1 MAIFKNTIVNGAL
14 RVIGTLFSKKIETEE
29 INGITKAEINCLDN
43 ITGSIQSQLNGK
55 ATAAQG
61 TKADNAL
68 PRSGGTMTGNITYT
82 MWNSTQIPLKSYGGD
97 NNGQGISLGAGAAT
111 IVGSGESAKA
121 CESLLTATTEQLW
134 LTSDNDIKFYTNCQ
148 TIGNKVGVVL
158 GTGRQF
164 YPDVNNTG
172 SLGTSANKW
181 NNVYAATLTGSLSGN
196 ASSAS
201 KWAAARTLS
210 FTGAATASVAVDGT
224 ANKTFTLLR
233 RGASVGQSDNV
244 VSDKPWYKF
253 ASISISNSYA
263 DREIAFKVSS
273 GYTLTAA
280 SGILKAR
287 IRTNGNSFYE
297 SAQLYWEYA
306 NADID
311 LNKFVM
317 VYNTGSKPT
326 VCELWCKCDVS
337 HTGYHFPVIG
347 ENSRTDRN
355 DTYWTLY
362 NTWSAGSQPA
372 PTSGYT
378 QLVSRLLTIKNPIAG
393 NAGTAA
399 KLATPRTVTIS
410 GDVTGSFSF
419 DGSKNVTANLSYT
432 KLPKVDKIL
441 SGIIVAPSDFTN
453 LAAKISHSYFTSS
466 SVVDVYFSEASIPI
480 ASKSRIIV
488 NSKDGYLELKVKRIP
503 SASLTL
509 ETIRIMDKTT
519 TATLNG
525 TRTLNGDITLE
536 GYTHTPVVQNN
547 ANHAEN

>member
-1 MAIFKNTIVNGAL
+1 MVGNNGLIKGAL
-14 RVIGTLFSKKIETEE
+14 RVIGTLFAKKIETDE
-29 INGITKAEINCLDN
+29 INGITKSEINCLDN
-43 ITGSIQSQLNGK
+43 VTSNIQTQLNGK
-55 ATAAQG
+55 ATTAQG

-68 PRSGGTMTGNITYT
+68 PRAGGTMTGNISYN
-82 MWNSTQIPLKSYGGD
+82 MYSLTQIPVKIYGGN
-97 NNGQGISLGAGAAT
+97 NNGQAISVGAGAAT

-121 CESLLTATTEQLW
+121 CESLLDPIKEELW
-134 LTSDNDIKFYTNCQ
+134 LTSDEAIKFYTNCN
-148 TIGNKVGVVL
+148 TIGNKVGVAL

-172 SLGTSANKW
+172 SLGTSSNKW
-181 NNVYAATLTGSLSGN
+181 NNVYATTLTGSLSGN

-201 KWAAARTLS
+201 KWSTARTIS
-210 FTGAATASVAVDGT
+210 FAGAATASMSIDGT

-233 RGASVGQSDNV
+233 RGASVGQSSDV
-244 VSDKPWYKF
+244 VSGKPWYKF
-253 ASISISNSYA
+253 ASVSISSSFT

-287 IRTNGNSFYE
+287 IRTNGSSFYE

-306 NADID
+306 NLDID

-317 VYNTGSKPT
+317 LYNTGANPT
-326 VCELWCKCDVS
+326 VCELWCKCDLG
-337 HTGYHFPVIG
+337 HTGYHFAVIG
-347 ENSRTDRN
+347 ENSRNDRN

-362 NTWSAGSQPA
+362 NTWTAGSQSA

-378 QLVSRLLTIKNPIAG
+378 QLASRFLTLKNPISG
-393 NAGTAA
+393 NSSTTT
-399 KLATPRTVTIS
+399 KLATPRTVTFT
-410 GDVTGSFSF
+410 GDMTGSFSF

-441 SGIIVAPSDFTN
+441 SGIVVAPSSFTN
-453 LAAKISHSYFTSS
+453 GIAKITNSYFTPY
-466 SVVDVYFSEASIPI
+466 SVVDVYFDETSIPI
-480 ASKSRIIV
+480 AKKAGIVV
-488 NSKDGYLELKVKRIP
+488 NSENGYLELKAKKIP
-503 SASLTL
+503 TGNLTL
-509 ETIRIMDKTT
+509 ETIRIMDKEV

-536 GYTHTPVVQNN
+536 GYTHTPIVQND
-547 ANHAEN
+547 ARHE